1 MKKHPDK
8 KHWSHRDHPL
18 TFEYNGKTYD
28 WWPMHPDNYTWEDGT
43 QSCTPLQAQIERI
56 KFIQSVEGDFE

>member
-1 MKKHPDK
+1 MKHPDP

-28 WWPMHPDNYTWEDGT
+28 WIPEHPDNYTWEDGT
-43 QSCTPLQAQIERI
+43 QSCTPLESQIERV
-56 KFIQSVEGDFE
+56 KFIEENNK